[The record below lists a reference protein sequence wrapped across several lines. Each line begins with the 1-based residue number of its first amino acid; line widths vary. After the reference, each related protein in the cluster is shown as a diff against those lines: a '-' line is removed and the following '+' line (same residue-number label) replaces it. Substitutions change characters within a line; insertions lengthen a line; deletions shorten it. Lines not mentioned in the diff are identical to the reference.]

1 MRGVSFFALL
11 VAGLACQAS
20 GEVGSLQHKLNP
32 IRNVVTML
40 QAMQKKVDAE
50 GEKEKELYEKFMCYC
65 KSGSG
70 DLSSSISSA
79 EAKIPAVGSELE
91 ASQGKL
97 AQSKEDLKQAQVDRS
112 AAKDAMKEATAIR
125 EKEAAAFAGY
135 KADADTN
142 VAAIAKA
149 IAALEKGAYGAFLQ
163 TSSAKVLQ
171 RLVSSSQDLL
181 DEVER
186 EELVSFLSGTE
197 SGSYAPQSGEIIGIL
212 KQMLD
217 TMLKDLADTTA
228 TEEEGIKTYEALMA
242 AKKKEVA
249 ALTSTVEAK
258 TGQIG
263 ELGVAIVQMKEDISD
278 TQATLAADQEF
289 LQDLDKSCKTKTA
302 EWEERSKTRAD
313 ELVAI
318 ADTIRVLN
326 DDDALDLFK
335 KTLPSAS
342 SSLVQ
347 MTASTRAVRARALEA
362 LRGARNSA
370 LRQDRAGLD
379 LLTLA
384 LVGKKSLSEGGFE
397 KVIKMVDTMVEVL
410 KTEQIDDNHKKE
422 YCNSQF
428 DFADDKRKALERTVS
443 QEENAIATA
452 KDAIATLVEEI
463 AALEAGIKAL
473 DKSVAEATEQRKQEN
488 AEFKELMASDAAAK
502 EVLVWAKNRLNKF
515 YNPKM
520 YKAPPKRELTRE
532 ERIFVSNG
540 GTPPP
545 TAPPGGIAST
555 GIIALVQ
562 TSSSS
567 SASLKD
573 APAPPPETWDAY
585 AKKSGESTGVIAMI
599 DLLAKD
605 LEKEM
610 TEAETEEK
618 EAQADYETMMRESAK
633 KRATDAAALTEKTA
647 NKADTEAELQ
657 GHSEEKASAAKEHM
671 ATLKYISSLHAECDW
686 LIQYFDVRKEAR
698 SGEIDSLKKAKAV
711 LSGADYSL
719 VQTRAHNFLSR
730 SA

>member
-1 MRGVSFFALL
+1 
-11 VAGLACQAS
+11 
-20 GEVGSLQHKLNP
+20 
-32 IRNVVTML
+32 VTML
-40 QAMQKKVDAE
+40 QAMQKKVEAE

-79 EAKIPAVGSELE
+79 ETKIPSVSSEIE

-97 AQSKEDLKQAQVDRS
+97 AQSKEDLKQAQTDRS

-163 TSSAKVLQ
+163 TGSAKVLQ
-171 RLVSSSQDLL
+171 RLVLSSQDLL

-186 EELVSFLSGTE
+186 EELVSFLSGSQ

-217 TMLKDLADTTA
+217 TMSKDLADATA
-228 TEEEGIKTYEALMA
+228 EEEEAIKTYQALMA

-249 ALTSTVEAK
+249 ALTATVEAK

-263 ELGVAIVQMKEDISD
+263 ELGVAIVQMKEDLSD
-278 TQATLAADQEF
+278 TQATLAADKEF
-289 LQDLDKSCKTKTA
+289 LQDLDKSCSTKTA

-342 SSLVQ
+342 ASLVQ

-362 LRGARNSA
+362 LRGARKSV

-384 LVGKKSLSEGGFE
+384 LVGKKSLSEGGFD
-397 KVIKMVDTMVEVL
+397 KVIKMVDEMVEVL
-410 KTEQIDDNHKKE
+410 KKEQIDDSHKKE

-443 QEENAIATA
+443 QEGIAIATA

-502 EVLVWAKNRLNKF
+502 EVLGWAKNRLNKF

-520 YKAPPKRELTRE
+520 FKAPPKRELTRE

-545 TAPPGGIAST
+545 TAPPGGIAGT
-555 GIIALVQ
+555 GIMSLVQ

-567 SASLKD
+567 SKD
-573 APAPPPETWDAY
+573 APAPPPETWEAY

-618 EAQADYETMMRESAK
+618 EAQADYETMTRESAK
-633 KRATDAAALTEKTA
+633 KRAADAAALTEKTA

-671 ATLKYISSLHAECDW
+671 AALKYISSLHAECDW